1 MDSLELALEL
11 ALGLYFFRILLL
23 ANMPTANIRCLFFDL
38 PLELRLLIYDCAL
51 FDQKDITI
59 ASASDTGIGL
69 GVFGDGDS
77 GYASDPDSESGQAAA
92 DGLPP
97 NQLPIVAPCY
107 QPRLLQPV
115 LEFPHAAADDS
126 FFLFQSPNKKARTP
140 DHNVGGRLPFASPL
154 ALRLTN
160 RQVNRE
166 LKWHLHTQ
174 QAQARKYGLYLSYP
188 HGLAVFE
195 SQCPDLVHVARSI
208 HISGV
213 YYRASK
219 HNHDRSSRWRQRY
232 DNTDSVYKAA
242 NRALGRI
249 ARTTMLEDAKAPID
263 FLEVRIFYPGDR
275 GYRILWEDDDSPT
288 TIAMRNV
295 AYGQLENCVWTGNG
309 GAGADLLIF
318 PRGGRRVVVQRWR
331 KLRER
336 SSSRGSD
343 ADDIASWVVNPKW
356 PWGVGNAP
364 DFEAQ

>member
-1 MDSLELALEL
+1 MDSLDLVLEF
-11 ALGLYFFRILLL
+11 ALGLYFSRILLL
-23 ANMPTANIRCLFFDL
+23 ANMPTTKSRCLFFDL
-38 PLELRLLIYDCAL
+38 PLELRLLIYDYAL
-51 FDQKDITI
+51 FDQNDITI
-59 ASASDTGIGL
+59 ASAFDAGIGL
-69 GVFGDGDS
+69 AVFRDSDS
-77 GYASDPDSESGQAAA
+77 GYASDPDSESGQAAV

-107 QPRLLQPV
+107 QPSLLQPV
-115 LEFPHAAADDS
+115 LEMPRDGADDN
-126 FFLFQSPNKKARTP
+126 FVLLQSPNRKPRT
-140 DHNVGGRLPFASPL
+140 VGGRLPFASPL

-160 RQVNRE
+160 RQMDRE

-188 HGLAVFE
+188 YGLAVFE

-219 HNHDRSSRWRQRY
+219 HNHNDSSRWRQRY

-242 NRALGRI
+242 NRALARI

-275 GYRILWEDDDSPT
+275 GYRVLWEDDDSPT

-336 SSSRGSD
+336 SSTRGSN

-356 PWGVGNAP
+356 PWGINAP
-364 DFEAQ
+364 NFEVD